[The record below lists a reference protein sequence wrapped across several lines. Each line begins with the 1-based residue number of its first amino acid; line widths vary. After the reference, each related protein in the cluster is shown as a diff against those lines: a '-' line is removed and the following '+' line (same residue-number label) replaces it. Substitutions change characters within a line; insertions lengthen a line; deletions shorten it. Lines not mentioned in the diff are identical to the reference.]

1 MIASCPQSWRTYLN
15 SMKNLFLLLTSIASI
30 QLLIAQDFSG
40 PMALTDENYDK
51 ISSNRSNPTVRG
63 TIHGASAEELD
74 QLVVSYTL
82 VRPNDPFQVKY
93 EAPILED
100 GTFTFTLPSNL
111 PHQQTWR
118 LSCRNYPPASSS
130 DTPKIGTTRAARE
143 VQVWECPYDSVPL
156 VYANVSLLLWNI
168 ATPG

>member
-1 MIASCPQSWRTYLN
+1 
-15 SMKNLFLLLTSIASI
+15 MKNLFLLLTSIASI

-82 VRPNDPFQVKY
+82 VRPNDPFKSSMKLLFWKTGHLRS
-93 EAPILED
+93 P
-100 GTFTFTLPSNL
+100 
-111 PHQQTWR
+111 
-118 LSCRNYPPASSS
+118 CPA
-130 DTPKIGTTRAARE
+130 I
-143 VQVWECPYDSVPL
+143 
-156 VYANVSLLLWNI
+156 SLTNRS
-168 ATPG
+168 GSH